1 MKTFL
6 LKFNLRLLIIHFVAF
21 WFFIYA
27 FRTLSFLHDFGFL
40 VTAPIEVR
48 LNETE
53 RLNFDREIAA
63 QASLL
68 GLVIAYII
76 SWLIS
81 LKRDWFWL
89 NSLAVFILMYALKYY
104 NLLGW
109 NILQNVF
116 LLTCHVVGQNT
127 RAFYIVN
134 GAIMLGLGCLLLFS
148 GKIKRFIDGGGPAK
162 KKPGAHRKTKPAKR

>member
-6 LKFNLRLLIIHFVAF
+6 SKFNIRLLIIHFIAF
-21 WFFIYA
+21 WLFIFG

-40 VTAPIEVR
+40 VVAPPEVR
-48 LNETE
+48 MIETA
-53 RLNFDREIAA
+53 RLNFDMEVGV
-63 QASLL
+63 QVSLL
-68 GLVIAYII
+68 GLVAAYVI
-76 SWLIS
+76 SGVIS

-89 NSLAVFILMYALKYY
+89 NSLVIFVLAYALKYN

-109 NILQNVF
+109 TVLQNVF
-116 LLTCHVVGQNT
+116 LLPGRVFGEST

-148 GKIKRFIDGGGPAK
+148 GKIKRFIDGGGPVK
-162 KKPGAHRKTKPAKR
+162 KKPGAHHKMKPAKS